1 MMEDNKTMVMH
12 QVWDSKEAHQAC
24 VGWRM
29 ETGLGDFFAEAL
41 EGEFKVEYLTA
52 QDV

>member
-1 MMEDNKTMVMH
+1 MEDNKTMVMH
-12 QVWDSKEAHQAC
+12 QVSDSKEAHQAY

-41 EGEFKVEYLTA
+41 EGEYKVEYLTV
-52 QDV
+52 QNV